1 MRSEPYK
8 IKEVK
13 KMTALRPYERW
24 NILKQAHFNTF
35 HVCSDHVA
43 FDMVAR
49 GMSAW
54 SHFQKAG
61 LMIGDEAYAGARSFL
76 RLESAVADV
85 LGIEHLVPTHNGIGS
100 EKLLVATMLQP
111 GQTVLHNRGRCE
123 GLVPAN
129 KGKSVD
135 VSIEGGGQVWR
146 AAEVRRE
153 HRPREAGAA
162 AEEAGEGGGGL
173 HPDRHLSRCL
183 ERAAGVDGQHRGGE
197 GAGERLLR
205 AAGDRHLGRSGE
217 RLLDQEGGI
226 PEARA

>member
-1 MRSEPYK
+1 MRSEPFK

-76 RLESAVADV
+76 RLESAVQEV
-85 LGIEHLVPTHNGIGS
+85 LGIEHLVPTHNGIGT
-100 EKLLVATMLQP
+100 EKLLATTMIQP

-135 VSIEGGGQVWR
+135 ISVKEAAKYGQPERFGGNLDL
-146 AAEVRRE
+146 AK
-153 HRPREAGAA
+153 
-162 AEEAGEGGGGL
+162 L
-173 HPDRHLSRCL
+173 
-183 ERAAGVDGQHRGGE
+183 
-197 GAGERLLR
+197 ERLLKKLR
-205 AAGDRHLGRSGE
+205 KDGVAYIQVDTCPDAWNGQPVSLANIEAVKELAADCPVALAIDISDVLE
-217 RLLDQEGGI
+217 N
-226 PEARA
+226 A

>member
-1 MRSEPYK
+1 MRSEPFK

-76 RLESAVADV
+76 RLESAVQEV

-100 EKLLVATMLQP
+100 EKLLAATMIQP

-123 GLVPAN
+123 GLVLAN

-135 VSIEGGGQVWR
+135 VSVK
-146 AAEVRRE
+146 
-153 HRPREAGAA
+153 EAGKY
-162 AEEAGEGGGGL
+162 GEPQKFGGNVGL
-173 HPDRHLSRCL
+173 AKL
-183 ERAAGVDGQHRGGE
+183 
-197 GAGERLLR
+197 ERLLKK
-205 AAGDRHLGRSGE
+205 LGKNGVAYIQIDTCPDAWNGQPVS
-217 RLLDQEGGI
+217 LANI
-226 PEARA
+226 EAVK